1 MEGYDWVYLKDQVR
15 QIRENTVTAR
25 SRTTYQ
31 NSYCHFLAWLLENKT
46 HRIAPPFTE
55 CIEGIGT
62 YTPQQLR
69 TRVKEAINQDLRVD
83 PLIFDTLAA
92 EDFVIWL
99 VTLKRKDDDA
109 LSYSALNT
117 HRADLCDLFRD
128 YGKTMSKRWSRS
140 LPPISKGLKH
150 TFATDAPNEASE
162 IKTDKDPLMF
172 GLTACPSST
181 AIHLRA
187 GWSLGGVQNTYL
199 HYEAAGDMHVGR
211 TVAGLPTES
220 YKFSTLPPRDSD
232 SDEIVQRGVPLMFPG
247 LPERL
252 EFIAEYCLAS
262 LTYHHSYLTRAL
274 SPKHP
279 AFQPPL
285 FQDAPL
291 LSSLTKRLQT
301 GDGSSD
307 A

>member
-150 TFATDAPNEASE
+150 TFATDASNEASE
-162 IKTDKDPLMF
+162 IKTDKDPLMLDLYSFLCGKMLALPGKKMCFSHTYIVIAWNLMCRSSNAF
-172 GLTACPSST
+172 G
-181 AIHLRA
+181 IRHFHM
-187 GWSLGGVQNTYL
+187 V
-199 HYEAAGDMHVGR
+199 
-211 TVAGLPTES
+211 
-220 YKFSTLPPRDSD
+220 
-232 SDEIVQRGVPLMFPG
+232 
-247 LPERL
+247 
-252 EFIAEYCLAS
+252 
-262 LTYHHSYLTRAL
+262 
-274 SPKHP
+274 
-279 AFQPPL
+279 
-285 FQDAPL
+285 
-291 LSSLTKRLQT
+291 
-301 GDGSSD
+301 
-307 A
+307 